1 MRYSTNISKAL
12 HIEAF
17 IWQTTYESD
26 FLSQITRILDSYFF
40 PGFPSCGVPGLYPW
54 SHSLFCFHQWP
65 FLCSSSQLNCSLCWY
80 NHLYSRHWC
89 LTGFN
94 LHFKSVSTWK
104 TRVSKTLKTKSMI
117 THSNTKV
124 TGSTMEL
131 SVEGNQV
138 EHVPS
143 FHFSWLLWGRK
154 VTEYLR
160 KLHKSLFVVVL
171 NITLCLLDVNIS
183 VVRTTALDKGQER
196 HYLWKACLYRLQL
209 VHFVAYQLTIFAAL
223 PRTMDRSNVKLSEGV
238 KCLF

>member
-40 PGFPSCGVPGLYPW
+40 PVFPSCGVPGLYPW

-80 NHLYSRHWC
+80 NHLYSRHWS

-160 KLHKSLFVVVL
+160 KFIRCQHQCCPHYCLGQGTGATLSLESVPVSFAACP
-171 NITLCLLDVNIS
+171 LCGLPTYNLCS
-183 VVRTTALDKGQER
+183 TAENNGQE
-196 HYLWKACLYRLQL
+196 
-209 VHFVAYQLTIFAAL
+209 
-223 PRTMDRSNVKLSEGV
+223 
-238 KCLF
+238 